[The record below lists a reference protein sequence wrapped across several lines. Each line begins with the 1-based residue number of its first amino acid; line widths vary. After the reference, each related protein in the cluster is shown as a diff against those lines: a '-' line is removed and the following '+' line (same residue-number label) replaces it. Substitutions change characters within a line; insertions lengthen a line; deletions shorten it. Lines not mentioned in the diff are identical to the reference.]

1 MRFTRGEGP
10 LPWGPEDVAWVPRG
24 ATPLWKTCQRVKQ
37 SQTPSPVSTE
47 HCRAWEYPMGIVRN
61 ADVRVALCILQF

>member
-1 MRFTRGEGP
+1 MRFMRGEGP

-24 ATPLWKTCQRVKQ
+24 AIPLWKTCQPVNR

-47 HCRAWEYPMGIVRN
+47 HCRAWEYPVGIVGN